1 MLEDGIKKQILCI
14 IAEASM
20 QDGWAKQAVVCSEC
34 LKQGIDLKIYGGAK
48 NVFPQLSEYIE
59 II

>member
-1 MLEDGIKKQILCI
+1 MLEDSIKKQILCI

-34 LKQGIDLKIYGGAK
+34 LKQGIDLKIY
-48 NVFPQLSEYIE
+48 VFGMSKTRHRS
-59 II
+59 